1 MDTML
6 LEIVLW
12 IGGLAAVG
20 SAVGVILAL
29 VGWWL
34 FARLSASISAWIDH
48 DEGGSQ

>member
-1 MDTML
+1 MDTVL

-20 SAVGVILAL
+20 SGVGVCVVLAA
-29 VGWWL
+29 WWL

-48 DEGGSQ
+48 DETRNP

>member
-1 MDTML
+1 MDTIL

-20 SAVGVILAL
+20 SAVGVLVVLA
-29 VGWWL
+29 GWWL

-48 DEGGSQ
+48 DEGGSP

>member
-1 MDTML
+1 MDTVL

-20 SAVGVILAL
+20 SAVGVCVVLAA
-29 VGWWL
+29 WWL

-48 DEGGSQ
+48 DEGGTP